1 MRSLKRAAAME
12 SKNIPLMV
20 ILLGLWISSACVVT
34 IPVPGYAS
42 APLPAT
48 PDLNQAAPIQ
58 TQVILPT
65 LTLANTDIPLPT
77 WTPTETLTPFPSI
90 TPFPTATAIP
100 SSSPIPVEI
109 ATLASLTG
117 IPDATLTQMA
127 QGPVA
132 SGDPI
137 GSQYSCILG
146 EKKPADKTVYPQK
159 TSFTAWWDLTNAGTK
174 KWKEEIIIVSLVEGK
189 RMTANRWIQ
198 LPANV
203 EPGETYR
210 LKLEMVTP
218 AYPDDFVMTWGLQVG
233 ANSRHFCFFTLHVIV
248 K

>member
-1 MRSLKRAAAME
+1 ME

-146 EKKPADKTVYPQK
+146 EKKPADKTV
-159 TSFTAWWDLTNAGTK
+159 
-174 KWKEEIIIVSLVEGK
+174 
-189 RMTANRWIQ
+189 
-198 LPANV
+198 
-203 EPGETYR
+203 
-210 LKLEMVTP
+210 
-218 AYPDDFVMTWGLQVG
+218 
-233 ANSRHFCFFTLHVIV
+233 
-248 K
+248 